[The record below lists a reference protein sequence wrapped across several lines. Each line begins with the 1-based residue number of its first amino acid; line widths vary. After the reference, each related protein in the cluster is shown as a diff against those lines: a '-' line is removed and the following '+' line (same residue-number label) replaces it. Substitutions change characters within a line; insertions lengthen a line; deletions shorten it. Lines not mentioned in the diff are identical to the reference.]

1 MATKHLMC
9 FGVSQQTYPPKEHV
23 KDKRMISEPIQS
35 IKTPSKT
42 KANTFAIRATK
53 ASGVKPYPNLKSTLH
68 VTYRICLWQHYHTEL
83 NSIQCNSLNITFE
96 KKT

>member
-1 MATKHLMC
+1 LGFLNKH
-9 FGVSQQTYPPKEHV
+9 TPPKEHV

-53 ASGVKPYPNLKSTLH
+53 ASGGETLP
-68 VTYRICLWQHYHTEL
+68 
-83 NSIQCNSLNITFE
+83 
-96 KKT
+96 